1 MPAQPGA
8 ERLRV
13 QGAGLPSD
21 DISLSEQHQGRDASD
36 VVASGELRLQ
46 FRVDFEKPDL
56 GFELGGDALVDWGH
70 RLARPAPLRPE
81 VDQHRDIVALQ
92 VRSEALRRGGDRLSG
107 EKSLVAVAAF
117 RLARVF
123 PAWNTV
129 HAVAV
134 GTNDVPG
141 LFAHELISRWCCVR
155 PKSITLQSLRVPDR
169 DRVDRHQPSPGFLAY
184 DHPF

>member
-21 DISLSEQHQGRDASD
+21 DISLSEQHQGRNASD
-36 VVASGELRLQ
+36 VVADGQ
-46 FRVDFEKPDL
+46 FRLAFSVHLEASDVGLEFGADT
-56 GFELGGDALVDWGH
+56 LVDRRH
-70 RLARPAPLRPE
+70 RFAWPAPLRPE

-117 RLARVF
+117 RLAPVF
-123 PAWNTV
+123 PARNTV

-141 LFAHELISRWCCVR
+141 LFAHEMISRWCCVR